1 MFKKIKKFL
10 NDVYQELHKVAWP
23 SKQELIG
30 STIVVIVMSVIVAAF
45 IGIVDFVLKE
55 MVNLLIRLAAR

>member
-1 MFKKIKKFL
+1 MFKKVKKFL

-45 IGIVDFVLKE
+45 IGVVDFVLKE
-55 MVNLLIRLAAR
+55 LVNLLIRLAAR